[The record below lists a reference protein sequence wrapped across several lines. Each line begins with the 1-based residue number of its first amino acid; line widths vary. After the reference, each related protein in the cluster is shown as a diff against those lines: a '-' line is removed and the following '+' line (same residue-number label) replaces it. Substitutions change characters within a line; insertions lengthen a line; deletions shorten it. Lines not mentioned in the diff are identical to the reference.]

1 MKRLLIV
8 GFGDIAKRALPAL
21 RAQFEVSALVRA
33 ESMREAAQHGGLA
46 LMTGDLDEPRSLG
59 CLGAGAELVAHFA
72 PPPVR
77 GTTDPR
83 TASLLAAL
91 EPCTRPPE
99 RIVYISTSGVYGNCD
114 NALID
119 ESRLVNPQSDRA
131 RRRVD
136 AENQLVRFGATHG
149 TRIVI
154 LRTPGIYAADRLPIE
169 RLRQRTPVLRGEDD
183 VYTNHI
189 HADDLAALV
198 LTALTHPDAR
208 GVYNASDDSAL
219 RMGEWFDLI
228 AARAGLAAPPRIARA
243 EAAKQIPAPLLSF
256 MSESRRLV
264 NTRIKDELGF
274 RLRYPTVRDG
284 VPARITLPA
293 R

>member
-1 MKRLLIV
+1 MKRLIIV

-21 RAQFEVSALVRA
+21 QTRFDVSALVRP
-33 ESMREAAQHGGLA
+33 ESSADAKRFHGLA
-46 LMTGDLDEPRSLG
+46 VMTGDLDDPRSLDS
-59 CLGAGAELVAHFA
+59 LDTDASHIVHFA

-83 TASLLAAL
+83 TANLLTAL
-91 EPCTRPPE
+91 ARYARPPE
-99 RIVYISTSGVYGNCD
+99 RIVYISTSGVYGNCEG
-114 NALID
+114 ALVD
-119 ESRLVNPQSDRA
+119 ESRPVNPQSDRA

-136 AENQLVRFGATHG
+136 AENQLIRIGAAHG

-154 LRTPGIYAADRLPIE
+154 LRTPGIYAADRLPVE
-169 RLRQRTPVLRGEDD
+169 RLLKRTPVLRAEDD

-198 LTALTHPDAR
+198 PAALNHPNAE

-219 RMGEWFDLI
+219 HMGEWFDLI
-228 AARAGLAAPPRIARA
+228 ATRAGLPPPPRISRS
-243 EAAKQIPAPLLSF
+243 EASIQIPAPLLSF

-264 NTRIKDELGF
+264 NARIKRDLGF
-274 RLRYPTVRDG
+274 RLRYPTVYEG
-284 VPARITLPA
+284 APARITLPA
-293 R
+293 P